1 MDSSKGLE
9 ALKGA
14 SNGYNNQNKN
24 TKTLLVHPFTNLEN
38 KRQENIEKN
47 KTYLLETPKELK
59 RKTPLLEIPNDFTKK
74 PRFYCENNNNQN
86 LNKNTTYVPNNKKA
100 NETVTSESDMI
111 NCQENAQNCKQSQNC
126 QSVKVC
132 HHCCCKKS
140 CQDDSEEKCCQK
152 PVKVIFAPAMMPS
165 IFGPVPGLPYIVK
178 PNAKGGEKVSLL
190 IINKKNFN
198 CFLCDYY
205 NS

>member
-1 MDSSKGLE
+1 MDTSKSTE

-14 SNGYNNQNKN
+14 SKYQNKN
-24 TKTLLVHPFTNLEN
+24 TKTLLVHPFFNPES
-38 KRQENIEKN
+38 KGQENVERN

-59 RKTPLLEIPNDFTKK
+59 RKTPLLEIPKDFTKK
-74 PRFYCENNNNQN
+74 PKFYCENNNNQN
-86 LNKNTTYVPNNKKA
+86 LKNSTFIPKNKNTH
-100 NETVTSESDMI
+100 ETVTCDSDMK
-111 NCQENAQNCKQSQNC
+111 NCQEDAQNCKKSQNCQNKC

-140 CQDDSEEKCCQK
+140 CQGDSAETCCQK

-178 PNAKGGEKVSLL
+178 PNVKVGEKVSC
-190 IINKKNFN
+190 N
-198 CFLCDYY
+198 
-205 NS
+205 

>member
-1 MDSSKGLE
+1 MDTSKSLE
-9 ALKGA
+9 ALAGA
-14 SNGYNNQNKN
+14 SNNYNNQNKN
-24 TKTLLVHPFTNLEN
+24 TKTLLVHPFSNPEN
-38 KRQENIEKN
+38 KKHDNIEKN

-74 PRFYCENNNNQN
+74 PKFYCENNNNQN
-86 LNKNTTYVPNNKKA
+86 LNKNSTYVPKNNT
-100 NETVTSESDMI
+100 NETVTGDSDMI
-111 NCQENAQNCKQSQNC
+111 NSQENAQSCKKSENCQNNC

-178 PNAKGGEKVSLL
+178 PNVKVGEKVSLL
-190 IINKKNFN
+190 INIFT
-198 CFLCDYY
+198 LIMP
-205 NS
+205 